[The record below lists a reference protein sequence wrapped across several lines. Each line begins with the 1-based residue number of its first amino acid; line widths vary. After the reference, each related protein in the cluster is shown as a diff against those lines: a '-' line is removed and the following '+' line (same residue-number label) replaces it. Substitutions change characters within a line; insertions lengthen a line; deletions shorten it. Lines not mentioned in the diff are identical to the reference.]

1 MAEVINT
8 NVFNSDKKFV
18 DFSGLDYFWEKAKAY
33 VDGVDT
39 AMSGKISTLETT
51 VGNADSGLVKEV
63 ASLRAE
69 MNALGGIDGGDGIGG
84 MIDAKINAL
93 NLPNTYDAKGAAA
106 AAETAAKAYADGLA
120 GNYDAAGTAAGLNTA
135 MDARVAV
142 LEAIDHDKLAA
153 DAAAAAVATVLDD
166 APAAFDTLK
175 EVAEWISNNDHATD
189 VADLV
194 ADVAALKAIDH
205 NAYVAADEVV
215 LAAAKTYA
223 DDEIAKLSY
232 DEAGAAAAAEAA
244 AKAYV
249 DGKVDGKFDTV
260 GAAAQALVDAKAD
273 TDSKLAA
280 YTNTTNMTAAIE
292 AAKSAA
298 IADADAKLADFY
310 NKKAVENLLAEN
322 AAADQAYAKAYT
334 DALFGSF
341 TFAGTTDIDSLFA

>member
-33 VDGVDT
+33 IDGVDST
-39 AMSGKISTLETT
+39 MTGKINAIETV
-51 VGNADSGLVKEV
+51 VGDADSGLVKEV

-69 MNALGGIDGGDGIGG
+69 MNALGGVDGGDGIGG

-93 NLPNTYDAKGAAA
+93 NLPNTYDAKGAADA
-106 AAETAAKAYADGLA
+106 ALTAANAYADGLA
-120 GNYDAAGTAAGLNTA
+120 GNYDAAGTAADLNSA

-142 LEAIDHDKLAA
+142 LEGIDHDKLAA

-166 APAAFDTLK
+166 APEAFDTLK
-175 EVAEWISNNDHATD
+175 EVAEWISNNDHATE

-194 ADVAALKAIDH
+194 ADVATLKAIDH

-280 YTNTTNMTAAIE
+280 YTNTTSMTAAIE

-322 AAADQAYAKAYT
+322 SAADQAYAKAYT

-341 TFAGTTDIDSLFA
+341 AFAGTTDIDSLFA